1 MAKTLVVAEK
11 PSVARDL
18 ASTLPGSFKQSKDKT
33 HLETQDGSSNS
44 GGYVVTW
51 AVGHLV
57 GLAPPDEYDPKL
69 KKWRFADLPILPD
82 KFKLTP
88 NDERSAKQLRAIH
101 RLMADDDVETIV
113 NACDAGREGELIFAY
128 LYDLAPVHK
137 PVRRLWLSSMTKS
150 AISEAFEHLRPG
162 EEMKSLE
169 EAARSR
175 SEADWLVG
183 MNATRAAS
191 VRLRAA
197 FDGAV
202 SLGRVQTPTL
212 ALVARREEEIRN
224 FVPEPYWLVEARFEA
239 SGERRYAGRY
249 LGGKRLPSE
258 DEARAIV
265 EAVTGQA
272 GEITKLEKKEER
284 EQPQLLYDLTSLQ
297 RHANSLYGFSARRTL
312 AGAQR
317 LYEEHKALTYP
328 RTNSRFLTGDMI
340 PEIKPTTENVA
351 HNTQYE
357 PAARFVLNL
366 ESLPLGRVVNDAKVQ
381 DHHAII
387 PTNSQHDLSKMGSDE
402 VKIYDLVTKRFLAVF
417 HPEAV
422 FERTRVET
430 TVRENI
436 FRTSG
441 RRLIEAGWR
450 SVYGELSEQDRPDDD
465 SGGDQLLPRLEQG
478 EGVHTREVE
487 FMRKETQPPRRFS
500 DASLLGAM
508 ETAGKEIDDA
518 ELREAMKDS
527 GIGTP
532 ATRASIIERLVDVGY
547 IERDGRALVATEKGI
562 QVIRLLGE
570 HKLTSPEL
578 TGSWERR
585 LRLIEQ
591 SEDTRPAFMNDIKK
605 FTTETVQELDK
616 LKGVQIERAKLG
628 PCPICGREITENRK
642 GYSCWSRDDPG
653 CGFVI
658 WKKKAGKSLPVSV
671 AKELIESLRL
681 SRESGEDPGVGRTEK
696 AVTGFRSRAGR
707 TFRAKLRLEQTEE
720 GKWRVEFDEEWAKEP
735 PTGESEEERAER
747 EAGAAQPAEDTDAVA
762 AESETAA
769 PAA

>member
-33 HLETQDGSSNS
+33 YLETQDGSSN
-44 GGYVVTW
+44 GDGYIVTW

-82 KFKLTP
+82 HFKLIP
-88 NDERSAKQLRAIH
+88 NDERSAKQMRAIH
-101 RLMADDDVETIV
+101 RLMADDEVETIV

-137 PVRRLWLSSMTKS
+137 PVQRLWLSSMTKR
-150 AISEAFEHLRPG
+150 AISDAFEHLRPG

-191 VRLRAA
+191 MRLRAA

-239 SGERRYAGRY
+239 TGERRYTGRY

-258 DEARAIV
+258 DEAKAIV
-265 EAVTGQA
+265 DAVTGQA

-312 AGAQR
+312 AAAQR

-328 RTNSRFLTGDMI
+328 RTNSRFLTGDMV
-340 PEIKPTTENVA
+340 PEIKPTAENVGQNPGYA
-351 HNTQYE
+351 T
-357 PAARFVLNL
+357 AARFVLDL
-366 ESLPLGRVVNDAKVQ
+366 DSLPLGRVVNDAKVT

-430 TVRENI
+430 TVRENV

-450 SVYGELSEQDRPDDD
+450 G
-465 SGGDQLLPRLEQG
+465 
-478 EGVHTREVE
+478 
-487 FMRKETQPPRRFS
+487 
-500 DASLLGAM
+500 
-508 ETAGKEIDDA
+508 
-518 ELREAMKDS
+518 
-527 GIGTP
+527 
-532 ATRASIIERLVDVGY
+532 
-547 IERDGRALVATEKGI
+547 
-562 QVIRLLGE
+562 
-570 HKLTSPEL
+570 
-578 TGSWERR
+578 R
-585 LRLIEQ
+585 LR
-591 SEDTRPAFMNDIKK
+591 RAFR
-605 FTTETVQELDK
+605 
-616 LKGVQIERAKLG
+616 G
-628 PCPICGREITENRK
+628 
-642 GYSCWSRDDPG
+642 
-653 CGFVI
+653 
-658 WKKKAGKSLPVSV
+658 
-671 AKELIESLRL
+671 
-681 SRESGEDPGVGRTEK
+681 
-696 AVTGFRSRAGR
+696 
-707 TFRAKLRLEQTEE
+707 
-720 GKWRVEFDEEWAKEP
+720 
-735 PTGESEEERAER
+735 
-747 EAGAAQPAEDTDAVA
+747 
-762 AESETAA
+762 
-769 PAA
+769 